1 MKPGPKSDDP
11 RGSRAQS
18 HASNPTSV
26 EAYRALL
33 THRLRA
39 EGAVGADASEHAEL
53 VFNLSRLHARISQ
66 DFEVLHRR
74 RGWTWAGFRIM
85 NVLWVFGTVEQR
97 DVARLSGG
105 SRAAISSALNT
116 LERDGL
122 VDRARD
128 SHDRRLVRLEFD
140 RARTDGITRCD
151 PRTGRPR
158 AAVALGPGRV
168 RTALAQPPFGHRRG
182 SADPITK
189 WRLSKT

>member
-1 MKPGPKSDDP
+1 MRPGTKSDDP

-33 THRLRA
+33 TQRLRA

-53 VFNLSRLHARISQ
+53 VFNLSRLHTRISQ

-122 VDRARD
+122 VNRTRD
-128 SHDRRLVRLEFD
+128 SHDRRLIRLEL
-140 RARTDGITRCD
+140 
-151 PRTGRPR
+151 TGRGR
-158 AAVALGPGRV
+158 TELCDAIREQADRERQWLSVLDASEQRLLSRLLATVADR
-168 RTALAQPPFGHRRG
+168 RTP
-182 SADPITK
+182 
-189 WRLSKT
+189 